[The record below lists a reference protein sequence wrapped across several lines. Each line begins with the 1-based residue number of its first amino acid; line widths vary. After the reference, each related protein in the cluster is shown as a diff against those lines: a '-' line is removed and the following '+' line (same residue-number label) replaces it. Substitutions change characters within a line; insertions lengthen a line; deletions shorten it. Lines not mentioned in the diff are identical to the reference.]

1 VRSPVLGRF
10 RPQPQ
15 FLIGDLFANY
25 WSQQQEPIPSAAL
38 VALLGDFGITVSGSR
53 TALSRLARAGRV
65 ERTTLGRRTYYRQ
78 TAYGAERIRI
88 VHAQLVA
95 FGPKPRPWDGE
106 WRLVAFHIT
115 EAERGKRPALRSH
128 LRSLGFGPL
137 FDGLWISP
145 HADDNEVA
153 QALREVGVSRAT
165 VFRARITFGDDPARA
180 WDLAA
185 LAGRYRDFIGHFEP
199 YLRAARERSLSPAEA
214 LVVRTAAHYWRR
226 RFAADD
232 PDLPAQFLP
241 KPWPRADAHRV
252 FAMLDA
258 ELEPLAR
265 RHVEETVMA
274 VRDGTPG

>member
-1 VRSPVLGRF
+1 MSSSVLGRF

-25 WSQQQEPIPSAAL
+25 WSEREEPIPSAAL

-65 ERTTLGRRTYYRQ
+65 ERTTVGRHTYYRQ

-95 FGPKPRPWDGE
+95 FGPEPRPWDGE
-106 WRLVAFHIT
+106 WRLVAFHVS
-115 EAERGKRPALRSH
+115 EAERDKRPALRSH
-128 LRSLGFGPL
+128 LRALGFGPL

-145 HADDNEVA
+145 RADEDEVA
-153 QALREVGVSRAT
+153 RTLRAVGVDNAT
-165 VFRARITFGDDPARA
+165 VFRARITSGGDPGRA
-180 WDLAA
+180 WDLGA
-185 LAGRYRDFIGHFEP
+185 LAGRYRDFVACFEP

-214 LVVRTAAHYWRR
+214 LVVRTAAHYWWR

-232 PDLPAQFLP
+232 PDLPLRFLP
-241 KPWPRADAHRV
+241 RPWPRADAHRV
-252 FAMLDA
+252 FAALDA

-265 RHVEETVMA
+265 RHVEETVA
-274 VRDGTPG
+274 AARDGTSR